1 MNFLLSI
8 NTDFIR
14 VERARNHATRSN
26 EPIFGQ
32 IVAKRASAQV
42 RVVYTFTCDVIK
54 FRSRR
59 HPHFFHASHNSLA
72 RETPPPLLPR
82 TNPPNLMTDE
92 QKELEELRK
101 YKAEKEMTVEQKELE
116 ELREYKAA
124 QEKEQKNEND
134 WGAIILLVLPLWV
147 AAIISCV
154 CLGVITDTRDDIF
167 SLLQRTEDQVKEI
180 NSKLPYGCL
189 PNGMIASLYEECPN

>member
-1 MNFLLSI
+1 VEDFLLSI

-59 HPHFFHASHNSLA
+59 HPHFFHSSHNSLA

-92 QKELEELRK
+92 QKELEELRT

-116 ELREYKAA
+116 ELRKYKAA
-124 QEKEQKNEND
+124 QEKIEHSS
-134 WGAIILLVLPLWV
+134 IFLFILLPLWV
-147 AAIISCV
+147 AAIVSCV

-180 NSKLPYGCL
+180 NSKLPYGCG
-189 PNGMIASLYEECPN
+189 PNGMIASRYEECPN

>member
-1 MNFLLSI
+1 M
-8 NTDFIR
+8 
-14 VERARNHATRSN
+14 
-26 EPIFGQ
+26 
-32 IVAKRASAQV
+32 
-42 RVVYTFTCDVIK
+42 
-54 FRSRR
+54 
-59 HPHFFHASHNSLA
+59 
-72 RETPPPLLPR
+72 LPR

-92 QKELEELRK
+92 QKELEELRE

-147 AAIISCV
+147 AAIISCI
-154 CLGVITDTRDDIF
+154 CLGAIRDTRDDIF